1 MDITTGSDL
10 TGAAILIPII
20 TGIVQAIKMIGLK
33 DKFAPVAALA
43 IGAGLGVLLRQNT
56 ETFTS
61 AVFSGLIYGLSAS
74 GLYSGLVHTL
84 GLAKAAETVNSP
96 YDNMNIP
103 TASANTATP
112 QTMITAQESS
122 RPTTTIIDTGASIKT
137 TGDVVHIDTEK
148 KE

>member
-1 MDITTGSDL
+1 MDVITTGSDL
-10 TGAAILIPII
+10 SGAAILIPII
-20 TGIVQAIKMIGLK
+20 TGIVQALKMVGLK
-33 DKFAPVAALA
+33 DKYAPVAALA
-43 IGAGLGVLLRQNT
+43 IGAGLGVLLRQDA

-84 GLAKAAETVNSP
+84 GLAKAATVTNSP

-103 TASANTATP
+103 TTGATP
-112 QTMITAQESS
+112 LTTTMNQDGS
-122 RPTTTIIDTGASIKT
+122 RPTATIIDGGASVTKV
-137 TGDVVHIDTEK
+137 GDVTTIETEK